1 MVEAVYTIPEIAE
14 RFKLDRHIITE
25 LFKDERGVIV
35 CGNQETKKCRRKYRT
50 IRVPESVLNRVMA
63 RITNR

>member
-35 CGNQETKKCRRKYRT
+35 CGNKAE
-50 IRVPESVLNRVMA
+50 V
-63 RITNR
+63 